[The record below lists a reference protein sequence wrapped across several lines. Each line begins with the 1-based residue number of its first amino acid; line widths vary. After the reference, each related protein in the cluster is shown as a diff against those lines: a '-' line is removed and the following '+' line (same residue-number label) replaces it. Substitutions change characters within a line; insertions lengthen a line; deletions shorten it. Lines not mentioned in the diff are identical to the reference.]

1 MKKVLIY
8 KKYERFWHWTQVLF
22 IFSLAVTGFEIHGTY
37 HLFGYHKT
45 VILHDNLAWA
55 YILLIIF
62 TLFWNLITGEWKQY
76 VPSLKMIKAQWEYYI
91 SGIFR
96 HAPHPTR
103 KTVYN
108 KFNPLQRMTYFGLK
122 MILIPLM
129 VVSGL
134 FYMYFSV
141 LKNGPLVASLQWVS
155 LAHLAG
161 AFLLLGF
168 VVAHVYLTTT
178 GLRPLSAIKA
188 MITGW
193 EEMTDEEA
201 RTALEENL
209 EVAMVAGRES
219 IRGGGR
225 EDQEKLFETTFED
238 VIQKLGIETE
248 SSRLRE
254 KLLDSNVGYFR
265 INKDGKYEEVNDA
278 WLSLYKCSLKKE
290 VIGAHYSLNRTPE
303 AKKKVEALVNK
314 VLAGESVTGEVIE
327 RVCMDGT
334 VGYHTVS
341 AIPYYKDNEIA
352 GVEGFIIDVTE
363 QVKAEKELEK
373 KLKDE
378 IKPDDFYRQISQ
390 SEEVGYFRID
400 KEGFYQDVNE
410 TWLKLYKYDSKDEII
425 GKHYSLSRTKEDF
438 VKLEESVS
446 RVLRG
451 ETIAYGV
458 TRRYCKD
465 GTTGYHSIT
474 MTPVYQ
480 GNEIVG
486 FEGFIVDMTDRL
498 EAEQALIAEME
509 EQVRTDNFYRRMA
522 TAKGVGYFRIDKD
535 GFYQDVNETWL
546 KLYKYDSKD
555 EIIGKHYSLS
565 RTKEDFIK
573 LQEMADK
580 VLQGEVIPMAE
591 ARRYCKDGTTGY
603 HTITMTPVYEGE
615 EIVGFEGFIVDVTD
629 KKEKEKKSGQS

>member
-22 IFSLAVTGFEIHGTY
+22 IFSLALTGFEIHGTY
-37 HLFGYHKT
+37 HLFGYHKA
-45 VILHDNLAWA
+45 VILHDNVAWA

-62 TLFWNLITGEWKQY
+62 TVFWNLITGEWKQY
-76 VPSLKMIKAQWEYYI
+76 VPSMKMIKAQWEYYI

-96 HAPHPTR
+96 QAPHPTR

-141 LKNGPLVASLQWVS
+141 LKNGSWVASLQWVS
-155 LAHLAG
+155 LAHLTG

-193 EEMTDEEA
+193 EEMSDEEA

-209 EVAMVAGRES
+209 EVAMAEGRAS
-219 IRGGGR
+219 VRGGGR
-225 EDQEKLFETTFED
+225 EDKEKLFETTFED
-238 VIQKLGIETE
+238 VIKKLGIETE
-248 SSRLRE
+248 STRLRE

-265 INKDGKYEEVNDA
+265 INKEGKYEEVNDA
-278 WLSLYKCSLKKE
+278 WLSLYKCSLKDE
-290 VIGAHYSLNRTPE
+290 VIGSHYYLNRTPE
-303 AKKKVEALVNK
+303 ARKKVESLVNK
-314 VLAGESVTGEVIE
+314 VLAGESVSGEVVE
-327 RVCMDGT
+327 RICKDGT

-341 AIPYYKDNEIA
+341 AIPYYKNNEIE

-373 KLKDE
+373 KLKAE
-378 IKPDDFYRQISQ
+378 SKSDDFYKKISQ
-390 SEEVGYFRID
+390 SDEVGYFRID

-438 VKLEESVS
+438 VKLEASVA
-446 RVLRG
+446 RVLKG
-451 ETIAYGV
+451 ETIPYGV
-458 TRRYCKD
+458 TRRHCKD
-465 GTTGYHSIT
+465 GSEGYHSIT

-480 GNEIVG
+480 GDEIVG
-486 FEGFIVDMTDRL
+486 FEGFIVDMTDRI
-498 EAEQALIAEME
+498 EAEQALISEME
-509 EQVRTDNFYRRMA
+509 EQVRSDNFYRRMA
-522 TAKGVGYFRIDKD
+522 TAKGVGYFRIDRE

-573 LQEMADK
+573 LQEMVEK

-591 ARRYCKDGTTGY
+591 TRRYCKDGTTGY
-603 HTITMTPVYEGE
+603 HTITMTPVYEGD
-615 EIVGFEGFIVDVTD
+615 EIVGFEGFIVDITD
-629 KKEKEKKSGQS
+629 KKEKEG